1 MSNLAD
7 HDEAGIAAG
16 AILSLVLALKSCARG
31 EEWDVVAQVLGGAVG
46 GKLGSRLPDL
56 IEPPTSSWHRSAA
69 HSLVATAAVATAG
82 LAKSN
87 GLAERLRVAARD
99 ARIRSDENPN
109 VRAMQMVLRLLNSF
123 GAGVATGIP
132 AGYVSHTLLDAA
144 TPRSIPFITK
154 GF

>member
-1 MSNLAD
+1 MSNLAE

-16 AILSLVLALKSCARG
+16 AILSLVLALKSSVRG

-56 IEPPTSSWHRSAA
+56 IEPPTSSWHRSTA
-69 HSLVATAAVATAG
+69 HSLVATAAVATG
-82 LAKSN
+82 GVAKGN
-87 GLAERLRVAARD
+87 RLAERLRVAARD
-99 ARIRSDENPN
+99 ARIRGDENPDA
-109 VRAMQMVLRLLNSF
+109 RAVHTMRRLLNSF
-123 GAGVATGIP
+123 GAGVATGMP

-144 TPRSIPFITK
+144 TPRSIPIITK